1 LCQNQKH
8 KIFNNEKDNGMKMAN
23 PFMYS
28 TGVYI
33 HIHSHINIGMGR
45 KGISGE
51 ENSLKLKA
59 R

>member
-1 LCQNQKH
+1 
-8 KIFNNEKDNGMKMAN
+8 MKMAN